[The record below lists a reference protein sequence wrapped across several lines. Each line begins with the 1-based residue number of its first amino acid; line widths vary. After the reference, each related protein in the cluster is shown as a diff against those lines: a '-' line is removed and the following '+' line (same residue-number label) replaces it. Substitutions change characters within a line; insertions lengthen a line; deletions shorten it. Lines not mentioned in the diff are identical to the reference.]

1 MIEPVAE
8 SRPHLVPV
16 YTPGAGVLEGPGIRL
31 EEGRTLLGREEGTGV
46 LAFPEDNRVSRHHA
60 GLTVSADPWRVS
72 VEDLGSKNGTFVNG
86 RPVEQTNLVDGDLV
100 RVGESFFVLRL
111 TQRAEE
117 PASDI
122 KGRAP
127 AMASLRRAMDRL
139 SPHSPRVLLEG
150 VDGAIFDDLM
160 VAAHRRINPEGR
172 TLRIDGSECS
182 PDELRDALAGTA
194 SVLLSNLDGLS
205 ASSASVL
212 TEAVGMAPVV
222 ASTTHDVEAGL
233 QSNTLNALAFE
244 PFLQHR
250 MRVPRLSERRE
261 DLLGLLFSALG
272 SDLPPPTA
280 DLVETLLIYG
290 WSGDMHELVE
300 LATEL
305 RVRGS
310 GLDALVTE
318 LVSPRMR
325 GHIASAPD
333 DPMTQVDVRRPV
345 PSRQDLEGL
354 MVIHGGDVNSI
365 AEAMGR
371 SRLEVLGWMQKHDI
385 GESPI

>member
-1 MIEPVAE
+1 MAE

-16 YTPGAGVLEGPGIRL
+16 FTPGRGVLEGPAIRL

-46 LAFPEDNRVSRHHA
+46 LAFPSDNRVSRHHA
-60 GLTVSADPWRVS
+60 GLTVDATPWRVS
-72 VEDLGSKNGTFVNG
+72 LEDLGSKNGTFVNG
-86 RPVEQTNLVDGDLV
+86 RPTDHAHLVDGDLV
-100 RVGESFFVLRL
+100 RVGESFFILRF
-111 TQRAEE
+111 TSRAEE
-117 PASDI
+117 PASDV

-127 AMASLRRAMDRL
+127 AMIGVRRAMDRL

-150 VDGAIFDDLM
+150 CEGAIFDDLR
-160 VAAHRRINPEGR
+160 VAAHRRVNPEGG
-172 TLRIDGSECS
+172 TVALDAAGLS
-182 PDELRDALAGTA
+182 PERLTAALNGT
-194 SVLLSNLDGLS
+194 STVLLSTLESLS
-205 ASSASVL
+205 APAA
-212 TEAVGMAPVV
+212 EALVGTTGMAPVV
-222 ASTTHDVEAGL
+222 ATTTHDVEAGL
-233 QSNTLNALAFE
+233 QSNGLDSTAFG
-244 PFLQHR
+244 PFLEHR
-250 MRVPRLSERRE
+250 VRVPRLAERRE

-280 DLVETLLIYG
+280 DLVETLLIYS
-290 WSGDMHELVE
+290 WQGDMLELVE

-325 GHIASAPD
+325 GHVVSAPD

-354 MVIHGGDVNSI
+354 LVIHGGDVDAI

-371 SRLEVLGWMQKHDI
+371 SRLEVLGWMQKHGLD
-385 GESPI
+385 ESST